1 MVIAFILL
9 TASWLHNVCAQSE
22 PLAEDPLTY
31 SSGDLK
37 GQNGGSGWKEGWES
51 LEGIFSAIGEGVKV
65 DRDQLAAKDD
75 KSANATRR
83 FALPTPDVN
92 RIYFSVEIQTSDMK
106 GQYFAALV
114 LHQKD
119 LQGAVGVGIMNGK
132 ASGWGGTLE
141 ATAGLFET
149 IAPWGTYLLVGRVDF
164 ENDSTSSLTVWVNP
178 EDESSQSSTRTF
190 DTIGL
195 ERLPF
200 VLAELFVANL
210 EGAGDVTFRH
220 LIVSTEWPVPP
231 AK

>member
-1 MVIAFILL
+1 MGIAFILL
-9 TASWLHNVCAQSE
+9 TASWLHTVCAQSE

-51 LEGIFSAIGEGVKV
+51 RERTFSAIGEGVKV

-75 KSANATRR
+75 KSVNAIRR
-83 FALPTPDVN
+83 FALS
-92 RIYFSVEIQTSDMK
+92 R
-106 GQYFAALV
+106 
-114 LHQKD
+114 
-119 LQGAVGVGIMNGK
+119 
-132 ASGWGGTLE
+132 
-141 ATAGLFET
+141 
-149 IAPWGTYLLVGRVDF
+149 
-164 ENDSTSSLTVWVNP
+164 SSM
-178 EDESSQSSTRTF
+178 RTF